1 MGVGAIAEL
10 AIAREMEDVAEI
22 TREFFGLDVE
32 CAETFDARRIDE
44 IASLGQ
50 SEHFAKSGGVH
61 ARVVRV
67 ADLGRFEV
75 GLR

>member
-1 MGVGAIAEL
+1 
-10 AIAREMEDVAEI
+10 MEDVAEI
-22 TREFFGLDVE
+22 TREFFGFDVE

-44 IASLGQ
+44 IAPLGQ
-50 SEHFAKSGGVH
+50 SEHFAEGGGVH

-75 GLR
+75 GMR